1 MKTIEEI
8 NQYNVKKI
16 LSNII
21 MSNYIPPPKDPNYVK
36 RKIYT
41 QNTIKVSTET
51 NPNGQFNIEVSS
63 TDSNNRMIIKQYQL
77 FPEQLR
83 MLLDR
88 NSSSSNPS
96 QVQYINNNGS
106 YSNITNYWNIN
117 DVCLYDPGVR
127 DFSKYPTK
135 KADGVICIDVV
146 EHIPEDDVI
155 NFIEELFKLA
165 NKFVFIVIACYP
177 AKKTLPDGRN
187 VHLCI
192 KSADDWKKI
201 IKKISTKFSK
211 VSPYVICAT
220 NRKEFVA
227 IS

>member
-1 MKTIEEI
+1 MNYKLNKFSKEYQNILDVYKDLHNKGTILESPENTFDGKSLKFFFHPIKQVIDFTKSNSVIDFGCGKAKYYFEEI
-8 NQYNVKKI
+8 
-16 LSNII
+16 
-21 MSNYIPPPKDPNYVK
+21 
-36 RKIYT
+36 
-41 QNTIKVSTET
+41 
-51 NPNGQFNIEVSS
+51 
-63 TDSNNRMIIKQYQL
+63 
-77 FPEQLR
+77 
-83 MLLDR
+83 
-88 NSSSSNPS
+88 
-96 QVQYINNNGS
+96 YINNQS
-106 YSNITNYWNIN
+106 YVNINNYWNIN
-117 DVCLYDPGVR
+117 NVFLYDPGVKR
-127 DFSKYPTK
+127 FSTYPTK

-146 EHIPEDDVI
+146 EHIPEGDAI
-155 NFIEELFKLA
+155 RFIEELFNLA